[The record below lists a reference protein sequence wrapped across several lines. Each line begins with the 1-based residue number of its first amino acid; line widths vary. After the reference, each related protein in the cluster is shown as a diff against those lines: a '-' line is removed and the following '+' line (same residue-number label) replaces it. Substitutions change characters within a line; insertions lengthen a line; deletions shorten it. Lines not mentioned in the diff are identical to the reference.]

1 MPKIVVKNP
10 IVDITGDEMANVIWD
25 KIKNQLIIPFLEIK
39 LFSYDLGIVNRD
51 LTNDQVTNE
60 AAKAIK
66 KHKTGIKCAT
76 ITPDDKRVQEYNL
89 KKNILHLTELSEMC
103 SMELFI
109 ENQLS

>member
-25 KIKNQLIIPFLEIK
+25 KIKSQLIIPFLEIK

-66 KHKTGIKCAT
+66 KHKAGIKCAT

-89 KKNILHLTELSEMC
+89 KKKYP
-103 SMELFI
+103 
-109 ENQLS
+109 